1 MPDVATSPNVAKIK
15 RLVFDNE
22 PTNFTKII
30 WRLSKGNRDAAFKLI
45 KEIAEHYGFVP
56 SDADIDDA
64 LAELTGG
71 CEVEWLS

>member
-1 MPDVATSPNVAKIK
+1 MNTARTLTNVEKIK
-15 RLVFDNE
+15 RCVFDNE

-30 WRLSKGNRDAAFKLI
+30 WRLSKGNRDKAFQII
-45 KEIAEHYGFVP
+45 KDIAEHYAFVP
-56 SDADIDDA
+56 TDADIDDA